1 MRLHIASARVFAAA
15 VLCLVAL
22 ALVIAGCGGGSSSSS
37 SSGGS
42 TESSE
47 TPATETETSETGEE
61 PEEEPAEESSSSETA
76 FPAAA
81 KANEEREVRPT
92 SVGIETPVGKPI
104 PEGKT
109 IDFIQCGVPACK
121 TEGEIFEAAASLLG
135 WTIKSINAGT
145 TPEEIKAAYDQAIK
159 DKPDAVLG
167 SGYPRALF
175 EPEIATLKSM
185 NIPVIEF
192 FVYEE
197 AGNGITAVIGGI
209 PTTELQGQMM
219 ADYILAHTTNESAEF
234 GSINA
239 QGFETVTGTIES
251 FKKTVEEE
259 CSGCSVKT
267 LEAPLTA
274 IGKDLPQRIASF
286 LTANPGIEWS
296 TVGYNDM
303 VTGLPTALKGAGV
316 ENAKVTTVNSSTSIA
331 PYLEKGEYLQAAV
344 GSSFNEVYFRGMDLL
359 ARLFAGESYKE
370 DLDDSTLP
378 YWVVTKENLPTS
390 TEEFPNVENYEEQFK
405 ELWGK

>member
-1 MRLHIASARVFAAA
+1 MRLQIASARVIAAA

-22 ALVIAGCGGGSSSSS
+22 ALVIAGCGGGSSSTS

-47 TPATETETSETGEE
+47 GSGGASEGTGGETEEG
-61 PEEEPAEESSSSETA
+61 EESSSSETA

-81 KANEEREVRPT
+81 KANEEFEERPT
-92 SVGIETPVGKPI
+92 TVGIEKPVGKPI
-104 PEGKT
+104 PKGKT

-121 TEGEIFEAAASLLG
+121 TEGEIFESAAGALG

-159 DKPDAVLG
+159 DEPDAVLG

-175 EPEIATLKSM
+175 EPELAQLKAK
-185 NIPVIEF
+185 NIPVVEF
-192 FVYEE
+192 FVEE
-197 AGNGITAVIGGI
+197 KPGNGITAVIGGI
-209 PTTELQGQMM
+209 GTTEIQGKMM
-219 ADYILAHTTNESAEF
+219 ADFILSQSTDESMEI
-234 GSINA
+234 GSVNA
-239 QGFETVTGTIES
+239 KGFETVTATIES
-251 FKKTVEEE
+251 VKKTFEEE

-267 LEAPLTA
+267 LEAPLTS

-286 LTANPGIEWS
+286 LTANPGIEWT

-316 ENAKVTTVNSSTSIA
+316 ENAKLTTVNINKSIA
-331 PYLEKGEYLQAAV
+331 PYMENGEYLEATM
-344 GSSFNEVYFRGMDLL
+344 GTSFYEVYWRGIDLL
-359 ARLFAGESYKE
+359 ARLFAGVEYAE
-370 DLDDSTLP
+370 DEDDSTLP
-378 YWVVTKENLPTS
+378 YWTITQESLPNS
-390 TEEFPNVENYEEQFK
+390 EEEFPVVEDYEAQFEK
-405 ELWGK
+405 LWGIE

>member
-1 MRLHIASARVFAAA
+1 MKLHNASARVIAAV

-22 ALVIAGCGGGSSSSS
+22 ALIVAGCGGGSSSTS

-47 TPATETETSETGEE
+47 GSGAENTGTETEEGEE
-61 PEEEPAEESSSSETA
+61 GEESSSSETA
-76 FPAAA
+76 FPKAA
-81 KANEEREVRPT
+81 KANEEFEERPT
-92 SVGIETPVGKPI
+92 SVGIEEPVGKPI
-104 PEGKT
+104 PKGKT

-121 TEGEIFEAAASLLG
+121 TEGEIFEAAASELG

-159 DKPDAVLG
+159 DEPDAVLG

-175 EPEIATLKSM
+175 EPEIAQLKAK

-192 FVYEE
+192 FVEEE

-209 PTTELQGQMM
+209 PTSEMQGKMM
-219 ADYILAHTTNESAEF
+219 ADYILAHSTDESMEI
-234 GSINA
+234 GSVNA
-239 QGFETVTGTIES
+239 KGFETVTGTIES
-251 FKKTVEEE
+251 VEKTIEEE
-259 CSGCSVKT
+259 CSGCTVKT
-267 LEAPLTA
+267 LEAPLTS

-286 LTANPGIEWS
+286 LTANPGIEWT

-316 ENAKVTTVNSSTSIA
+316 EDANLTTVNISTSIA
-331 PYLEKGEYLQAAV
+331 PYLENDEYLQATV
-344 GSSFNEVYFRGMDLL
+344 GSSFNEVYWRGIDLL
-359 ARLFAGESYKE
+359 ARLFAGVEYKE

-378 YWVVTKENLPTS
+378 YWTITKESLPTS
-390 TEEFPNVENYEEQFK
+390 SEEFPNVENYEEQFK
-405 ELWGK
+405 KLWGVG

>member
-1 MRLHIASARVFAAA
+1 MKLHNASARVIAAV

-22 ALVIAGCGGGSSSSS
+22 ALIVAGCGGGSSSTS

-47 TPATETETSETGEE
+47 GSGAENTGTETEEGEE
-61 PEEEPAEESSSSETA
+61 GEESSSAETA
-76 FPAAA
+76 FPKAA
-81 KANEEREVRPT
+81 KANEEFEERPT
-92 SVGIETPVGKPI
+92 SVGIEEPVGKPI
-104 PEGKT
+104 PKGKT

-121 TEGEIFEAAASLLG
+121 TEGEIFEAAANELG

-159 DKPDAVLG
+159 DEPDAVLG
-167 SGYPRALF
+167 SGYPRVLF
-175 EPEIATLKSM
+175 EPEIAKLKSM
-185 NIPVIEF
+185 DIPVIEF
-192 FVYEE
+192 FVEEE

-209 PTTELQGQMM
+209 PTSEMQGKMM
-219 ADYILAHTTNESAEF
+219 ADYILANSTDESMEI
-234 GSINA
+234 GSVNA
-239 QGFETVTGTIES
+239 KGFETVTGTIES
-251 FKKTVEEE
+251 VEKTIEEE

-267 LEAPLTA
+267 LEAPLTS

-286 LTANPGIEWS
+286 LTANPGIEWT

-316 ENAKVTTVNSSTSIA
+316 EDANLTTVNISTSIA
-331 PYLEKGEYLQAAV
+331 PYLENDEYLQATV
-344 GSSFNEVYFRGMDLL
+344 GSSFNEVYWRGIDLL
-359 ARLFAGESYKE
+359 ARLFAGVEYKE

-378 YWVVTKENLPTS
+378 YWTITKESLPTS
-390 TEEFPNVENYEEQFK
+390 SEEFPNVENYEEQFK
-405 ELWGK
+405 ELWGVK

>member
-1 MRLHIASARVFAAA
+1 MKLHIASARVIAAA

-22 ALVIAGCGGGSSSSS
+22 ALVIAGCGGGSSSTS

-47 TPATETETSETGEE
+47 GSEASENTGGETEEG
-61 PEEEPAEESSSSETA
+61 EESSSSESA
-76 FPAAA
+76 FPKAA
-81 KANEEREVRPT
+81 KANEEFEERPT
-92 SVGIETPVGKPI
+92 SIGIETPVGKPI

-121 TEGEIFEAAASLLG
+121 TEGELFEAAAGELG

-159 DKPDAVLG
+159 DEPDAVLG

-175 EPEIATLKSM
+175 EPEIAQLKAK

-192 FVYEE
+192 FVEEE

-209 PTTELQGQMM
+209 GTTEFQGKMM
-219 ADYILAHTTNESAEF
+219 ADYILAHSTNESMEI
-234 GSINA
+234 GSVNA
-239 QGFETVTGTIES
+239 KGFETVTATIENVA
-251 FKKTVEEE
+251 KTVEAE
-259 CSGCSVKT
+259 CSGCSIKT
-267 LEAPLTA
+267 LEAPLTS

-286 LTANPGIEWS
+286 LTANPGIEWT

-316 ENAKVTTVNSSTSIA
+316 EDANLTTVNISTSIA
-331 PYLEKGEYLQAAV
+331 PYLANDEYLQATV
-344 GSSFNEVYFRGMDLL
+344 GSSFNEVYWRGIDLL
-359 ARLFAGESYKE
+359 ARLFAGVDYSE
-370 DLDDSTLP
+370 DIDDSTLP
-378 YWVVTKENLPTS
+378 YWTITKESLPTS
-390 TEEFPNVENYEEQFK
+390 EEEFPNVEDYEAQFK
-405 ELWGK
+405 KLWGIE

>member
-1 MRLHIASARVFAAA
+1 MKLHIASARVLAAA
-15 VLCLVAL
+15 GVLLVGL
-22 ALVIAGCGGGSSSSS
+22 ALVIAGCGGGSSSTSATTGGGGES
-37 SSGGS
+37 TGESSGG
-42 TESSE
+42 
-47 TPATETETSETGEE
+47 G
-61 PEEEPAEESSSSETA
+61 ESSSSETA
-76 FPAAA
+76 FPKAA
-81 KANEEREVRPT
+81 KANEEFEERPT
-92 SVGIETPVGKPI
+92 SVGIEAPVGKPI

-121 TEGEIFEAAASLLG
+121 TEGELFESAAKELG

-159 DKPDAVLG
+159 DEPDAVLG

-175 EPEIATLKSM
+175 EPEIAQLKAK

-192 FVYEE
+192 FVEEE

-209 PTTELQGQMM
+209 PTTEYQGKMM
-219 ADYILAHTTNESAEF
+219 ADYILAHSTNEEMEIGAV
-234 GSINA
+234 NA

-251 FKKTVEEE
+251 VEKVFGEE
-259 CSGCSVKT
+259 CPGCEVKK
-267 LEAPLTA
+267 LEAPLTS
-274 IGKDLPQRIASF
+274 IGKDLPQRISSF
-286 LTANPGIEWS
+286 LTANPEIEWT

-316 ENAKVTTVNSSTSIA
+316 EDANLTTVNISTSIA
-331 PYLEKGEYLQAAV
+331 PYLANDEYLQATV
-344 GSSFNEVYFRGMDLL
+344 GSSFNEVYWRGIDLL
-359 ARLFAGESYKE
+359 ARMFAGVSYKE

-378 YWVVTKENLPTS
+378 YWTITKESLPTS

-405 ELWGK
+405 ELWGIK

>member
-1 MRLHIASARVFAAA
+1 MKLHIASARVIAAA

-22 ALVIAGCGGGSSSSS
+22 ALVIAGCGGGSSSTS

-47 TPATETETSETGEE
+47 GSGAETTGAETEEGEGSSNSE
-61 PEEEPAEESSSSETA
+61 SA

-81 KANEEREVRPT
+81 KANEEFEERPT

-104 PEGKT
+104 PKGKT

-121 TEGEIFEAAASLLG
+121 TEGELFEAAAKELG

-159 DKPDAVLG
+159 DEPDAVLG

-175 EPEIATLKSM
+175 EPEIAQLKAK
-185 NIPVIEF
+185 NIPVVQF
-192 FVYEE
+192 FVEE
-197 AGNGITAVIGGI
+197 KAGNGITAVIGGI
-209 PTTELQGQMM
+209 PTSEMQGKMM
-219 ADYILAHTTNESAEF
+219 ADYILANSTNESMEV
-234 GSINA
+234 GSVNA
-239 QGFETVTGTIES
+239 KGFETVTGTIES
-251 FKKTVEEE
+251 VEKTIEEE
-259 CSGCSVKT
+259 CSGCTVKT
-267 LEAPLTA
+267 LEAPLTS

-286 LTANPGIEWS
+286 LTANPGIEWT

-316 ENAKVTTVNSSTSIA
+316 ENADLTTVNISTSIA
-331 PYLEKGEYLQAAV
+331 PYLANDEYLQATV
-344 GSSFNEVYFRGMDLL
+344 GSSFNEVYWRGIDLL
-359 ARLFAGESYKE
+359 ARLFAGVSYKE

-378 YWVVTKENLPTS
+378 YWTITKDSLPTS
-390 TEEFPNVENYEEQFK
+390 SEEFPNVENYEEQFK
-405 ELWGK
+405 QLWGIE